1 MSSPLQMAAD
11 MIENYENHPALSF
24 IESCPTNWQK
34 TIVPVAEICK
44 HITIARKD
52 RDSDNWFI
60 GSVTDENPREISLPL
75 DFLEPDASYR
85 MTVYEDGAGADYKTD
100 PYPLN
105 IRQSN
110 VTAQSEVKIRLA
122 PGGGT
127 AIRLIK
133 L

>member
-1 MSSPLQMAAD
+1 M
-11 MIENYENHPALSF
+11 
-24 IESCPTNWQK
+24 
-34 TIVPVAEICK
+34 PVAEIGK

-85 MTVYEDGAGADYKTD
+85 MTVYEDGPGADYRTD